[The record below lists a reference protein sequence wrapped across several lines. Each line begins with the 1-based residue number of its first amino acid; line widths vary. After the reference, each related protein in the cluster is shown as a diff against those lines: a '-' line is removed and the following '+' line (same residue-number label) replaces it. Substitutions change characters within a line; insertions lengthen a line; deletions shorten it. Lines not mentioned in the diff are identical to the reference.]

1 MYTWL
6 ALLLVAVGALLCW
19 LLYVEVPRLRLLLAE
34 VRRQQHARVLS
45 GECAG
50 EDAESAAA
58 HAESLQFDVQP
69 LELTIDYTDNDGIKR
84 RDTGVAEM
92 LSIRETGAAAAAGPR
107 PLFLLIPG
115 NPGLVAFYK
124 LFCLYLH
131 RLTKG
136 AVEVR

>member
-1 MYTWL
+1 
-6 ALLLVAVGALLCW
+6 
-19 LLYVEVPRLRLLLAE
+19 
-34 VRRQQHARVLS
+34 
-45 GECAG
+45 
-50 EDAESAAA
+50 
-58 HAESLQFDVQP
+58 VQP
-69 LELTIDYTDNDGIKR
+69 LELTVDYTDTDGIKR
-84 RDTGVAEM
+84 RDTGVAEL
-92 LSIRETGAAAAAGPR
+92 LSIRETGAAAAAAAAGSR